1 MEEII
6 CHACGRP
13 NLPEA
18 KKCWYCQEVLEKPE
32 EAVAK
37 EPASDGTDSSQP
49 GSSHLK
55 AEQPFR
61 PMDSPSEAEGEI
73 PDWLQRIR
81 ELKEADHTQE
91 DDEDR
96 WQQQKLFGPAT
107 APAED
112 SPAAGTQKRTARA
125 ATKPRHPAE
134 QQRKAAP
141 PVSLPL
147 ENVNKKEEDAADP
160 PEQENDL
167 SDDLPDGF
175 TPIKDNGNK

>member
-18 KKCWYCQEVLEKPE
+18 KKCWYCQEVLEKPD
-32 EAVAK
+32 EAGAK
-37 EPASDGTDSSQP
+37 ESASDAVNSSQP
-49 GSSHLK
+49 GSSDMN

-61 PMDSPSEAEGEI
+61 RVDGHSEPEGEI
-73 PDWLQRIR
+73 PEWLQRIR
-81 ELKEADHTQE
+81 DLKEADHAQE

-96 WQQQKLFGPAT
+96 WQQQKLFSPAA

-112 SPAAGTQKRTARA
+112 SPATGTPKRTARA
-125 ATKPRHPAE
+125 ATKTRHPAD
-134 QQRKAAP
+134 QHRKAAP

-147 ENVNKKEEDAADP
+147 ENVNKKGEDAADP

-167 SDDLPDGF
+167 LDDLPDGF
-175 TPIKDNGNK
+175 TPIKDNGSK